1 MKYRFIIIIIIIA
14 IDIAVLMNNI
24 IIILELTVCHE
35 INLTKSKQYK
45 VSKYSNISSS
55 LTAAVTNC
63 SVKVFT
69 VEVSTLGFISDIS
82 DFCKVCLLN
91 KLPTS
96 VKTSIVNAAVS
107 NSYYIYCNR
116 NNAVEN

>member
-1 MKYRFIIIIIIIA
+1 MNDLFKNFRP
-14 IDIAVLMNNI
+14 DIAVLMNNI

-63 SVKVFT
+63 SVKVFN
-69 VEVSTLGFISDIS
+69 VEVSTLGFISDIF

-91 KLPTS
+91 KTAN
-96 VKTSIVNAAVS
+96 K
-107 NSYYIYCNR
+107 C
-116 NNAVEN
+116 